1 MNSAGGNRPFFAA
14 SEAVE
19 RENRVLF
26 SKAIFQT
33 MLPGM
38 ASPSF
43 NSYEELFSY
52 IDSICMTE
60 SLIISL
66 SRSQLAGR
74 PDVPFLVSLCR
85 SEYQRN
91 CPWNG
96 EAIYFQQVKP
106 QLNHYM
112 GLAFE
117 NICRQ
122 YLFLPEQIA
131 AAPFLYSKV
140 GRWWGNNPVEKN
152 RRK

>member
-1 MNSAGGNRPFFAA
+1 MFRFWYRFVGPN
-14 SEAVE
+14 
-19 RENRVLF
+19 
-26 SKAIFQT
+26 
-33 MLPGM
+33 
-38 ASPSF
+38 
-43 NSYEELFSY
+43 
-52 IDSICMTE
+52 
-60 SLIISL
+60 ISGIV
-66 SRSQLAGR
+66 RGI
-74 PDVPFLVSLCR
+74 
-85 SEYQRN
+85 
-91 CPWNG
+91 G

>member
-1 MNSAGGNRPFFAA
+1 MIFFVA
-14 SEAVE
+14 SEAAA
-19 RENRVLF
+19 RENLVLF
-26 SKAIFQT
+26 SKAVFQT

-38 ASPSF
+38 ASPAF

-52 IDSICMTE
+52 VDSICMTE
-60 SLIISL
+60 RLLLVIDEYPYLAASLLEDQMFRFWYRFVGPNISGIV
-66 SRSQLAGR
+66 RGI
-74 PDVPFLVSLCR
+74 
-85 SEYQRN
+85 
-91 CPWNG
+91 G

-112 GLAFE
+112 GVVFE
-117 NICRQ
+117 EICRQ

-131 AAPFLYSKV
+131 EAPFLYSKV